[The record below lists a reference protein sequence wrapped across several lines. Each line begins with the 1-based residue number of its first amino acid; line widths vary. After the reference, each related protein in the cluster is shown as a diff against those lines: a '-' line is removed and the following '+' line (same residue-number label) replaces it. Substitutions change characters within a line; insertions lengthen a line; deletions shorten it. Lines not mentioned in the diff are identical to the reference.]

1 MTAQDVGAQ
10 DPELKNSPIAN
21 EALEEDPTL
30 RQQVPAEQ
38 AFCYFNGETFT
49 DNTIVRSGT
58 TMLRCARGIWVP
70 AGPGD
75 PENP

>member
-1 MTAQDVGAQ
+1 MVEDVGAQ
-10 DPELKNSPIAN
+10 DPELKNSPIV
-21 EALEEDPTL
+21 EETLEEDLAL

-38 AFCYFNGETFT
+38 SFCYFNDESFPQ
-49 DNTIVRSGT
+49 NTVVKSGT
-58 TMLRCARGIWVP
+58 VMLRCDRGIWVT